1 MTGGRVVV
9 IGPVGV
15 NFAAGMSGGIAYV
28 YDETGDFDLKC
39 NLDTVD
45 LETVLPKSQDEE
57 EVMTLL
63 QQHICATNSKKAKQ
77 ILATWQDARSR
88 FVKVFPVEYK
98 QLLAKIAQIQD

>member
-1 MTGGRVVV
+1 
-9 IGPVGV
+9 
-15 NFAAGMSGGIAYV
+15 
-28 YDETGDFDLKC
+28 
-39 NLDTVD
+39 
-45 LETVLPKSQDEE
+45 
-57 EVMTLL
+57 MTLL